1 MVRILLLFVFAFV
14 LLPLNAQQEEINL
27 ALGKKVSASSH
38 RGTNLPKL
46 GTDGNRNTKWESA
59 PSDPQWFTVDLDK
72 EETVGRIVI
81 FWENSY
87 AKEYKIQVSND
98 GKLWEEAYFT
108 KKGAG
113 KKETIRFTPRKV
125 RYVRLTADQ
134 RSAWGGYSFS
144 EMRIFAK

>member
-1 MVRILLLFVFAFV
+1 MIRILLLFAFAFV

-87 AKEYKIQVSND
+87 AK
-98 GKLWEEAYFT
+98 
-108 KKGAG
+108 
-113 KKETIRFTPRKV
+113 
-125 RYVRLTADQ
+125 
-134 RSAWGGYSFS
+134 
-144 EMRIFAK
+144 